1 MIGTHIRVL
10 VGLALSRGQRL
21 RSLVVLL
28 GSGTLL
34 SLSPSLYRSPEWTI
48 QAVMLLLTAVL
59 LVQWRASFF
68 EPAGTKLEL
77 PIPLSRP
84 IVEWVTSLL
93 QVGVVGVMSLILR
106 ICWVFGV
113 GQDLAETQAALTDH
127 ILFDVLLDT
136 ALLVPT
142 LMLVGRLMQGAG
154 GGQREILIWAAG
166 PALAAISVMC
176 MALGLPEPVVYA
188 LWLGMFVALIITVVL
203 VIGRLVGWLRTW
215 RQHSKSETMLLSR
228 QGQDARVR
236 LGTDGRSGIVRAICW
251 LMASDVLGW
260 CLLWFAFSSWMFH
273 EVGLDAQQ
281 AQNYVTPLGLAL
293 LLGVRILALGS
304 LMGQV
309 GLLGSFQPWPRQPW
323 LLLPLP
329 RTTIQRA
336 LLRHIGIVALVAIG
350 LNIAF
355 LSAWAGATEA
365 LMWSPQHVQLRG
377 LISSMVQSMAILTA
391 IMAMA
396 FMVVGT
402 GLRGIIQLTCVAAGA
417 VLSVLVYVDN
427 IPVPGAA
434 ASYVPTAVANSVAVA
449 VLMAAVWAVSWHRA
463 GKPA

>member
-1 MIGTHIRVL
+1 MPHASEGGGFRAQAIVL
-10 VGLALSRGQRL
+10 VVVEADFERVSPIIGLALNADDPRGGTFAERLFDEQIPIQNLRGSRLEWRHAVGH
-21 RSLVVLL
+21 LL
-28 GSGTLL
+28 GLWARDLPLQELKPLYRVVSAGDGSERRCAGNRLAHGDVNPLGDVAGIEITLL
-34 SLSPSLYRSPEWTI
+34 A
-48 QAVMLLLTAVL
+48 Q
-59 LVQWRASFF
+59 
-68 EPAGTKLEL
+68 
-77 PIPLSRP
+77 
-84 IVEWVTSLL
+84 
-93 QVGVVGVMSLILR
+93 
-106 ICWVFGV
+106 
-113 GQDLAETQAALTDH
+113 
-127 ILFDVLLDT
+127 
-136 ALLVPT
+136 
-142 LMLVGRLMQGAG
+142 
-154 GGQREILIWAAG
+154 
-166 PALAAISVMC
+166 
-176 MALGLPEPVVYA
+176 
-188 LWLGMFVALIITVVL
+188 
-203 VIGRLVGWLRTW
+203 
-215 RQHSKSETMLLSR
+215 
-228 QGQDARVR
+228 ARVHV
-236 LGTDGRSGIVRAICW
+236 G
-251 LMASDVLGW
+251 DVLGW